1 MVLRYVLGR
10 MDSPAVQAERFKML
24 ASGTQL
30 VAIGIVV
37 ASIVGPLF
45 NPLVKP
51 GTLAKVG
58 GGIAAAF
65 IELLAW
71 HLMGYAVRI
80 GVPAGESGDEGEG

>member
-1 MVLRYVLGR
+1 MVIRYVLGR

-37 ASIVGPLF
+37 ASIVGPFF

-51 GTLAKVG
+51 STLAKMG
-58 GGIAAAF
+58 GGIAAAL
-65 IELLAW
+65 IELSAW

-80 GVPAGESGDEGEG
+80 GQPAQENDGE

>member
-24 ASGTQL
+24 ASGAQL

-80 GVPAGESGDEGEG
+80 GVPAGESGDKGEG

>member
-1 MVLRYVLGR
+1 MVLRYVLGN
-10 MDSPAVQAERFKML
+10 MENPAVQAERFKML

-51 GTLAKVG
+51 SALAKMG

-80 GVPAGESGDEGEG
+80 GLPTKESGDE